1 MIPTPPPGQVP
12 PSTPAPWPQDH
23 LRPPSTRFLVLLG
36 VLAIVVAVALGW
48 RVTQQGRT
56 GWWTLESH
64 LAVSPGPDGR
74 ASRDGVS
81 VGPVEVEQMDA
92 VTTWSE
98 PWDVPDGYTV
108 WRVGLAVTS
117 TNSDLGTCDVVVQDE
132 AGRLYTAGRFVP
144 YGVEGIETFVQCGV
158 SEEPLPEV
166 QNALVLMP
174 ADAEPRYVRVE
185 SSWSLSPYYFRLPVG
200 T

>member
-1 MIPTPPPGQVP
+1 M
-12 PSTPAPWPQDH
+12 
-23 LRPPSTRFLVLLG
+23 
-36 VLAIVVAVALGW
+36 
-48 RVTQQGRT
+48 
-56 GWWTLESH
+56 
-64 LAVSPGPDGR
+64 
-74 ASRDGVS
+74 
-81 VGPVEVEQMDA
+81 
-92 VTTWSE
+92 
-98 PWDVPDGYTV
+98 
-108 WRVGLAVTS
+108 TS

-132 AGRLYTAGRFVP
+132 DGRLYTAGRFVP